1 VARIVLLDS
10 GPLGE
15 VTHPESE
22 KRGAIREWLFRLL
35 EAGPY
40 PRLPEIVDYEHR
52 RALLRR
58 DAHRQVESL
67 DGFKRVFGYE
77 PLTTEVMLTAAELW
91 ANARKRGLPTGTERE
106 LDVDVILAAQARVLE
121 QASNRVIVTTTNP
134 RHLSRFV
141 DSRPWQEIEP

>member
-1 VARIVLLDS
+1 MARIILLDS
-10 GPLGE
+10 GPVGE

-22 KRGAIREWLFRLL
+22 KRGPIRDWLFKLL
-35 EAGPY
+35 DAGAY

-58 DAHRQVESL
+58 DASRQVERL
-67 DGFKRVFGYE
+67 NRFKQVFGYE
-77 PLTTEVMLTAAELW
+77 PLTTEVMLTDAGLW
-91 ANARKRGLPTGTERE
+91 ADVRKRGLPTGTERE

-121 QASNRVIVTTTNP
+121 EGGDEVIVATTNP

-141 DSRPWQEIEP
+141 DALRWQEIEP